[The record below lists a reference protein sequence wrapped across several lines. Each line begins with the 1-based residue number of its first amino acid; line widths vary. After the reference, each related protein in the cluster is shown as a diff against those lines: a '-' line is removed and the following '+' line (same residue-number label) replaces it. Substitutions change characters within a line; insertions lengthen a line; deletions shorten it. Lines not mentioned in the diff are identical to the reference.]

1 MRPEAKLMPIPSG
14 GASLAVLDAL
24 IVDASHAAPSTVVA
38 RNRAAVTPARAAHRL
53 FMFVVLLL
61 LLACG
66 IHMVITTGLRRIKTS
81 AFGAS
86 NQIMEG
92 RVNAQVVITGS
103 SRALLQYDPRI
114 IQSITG
120 RSAFNLGRNGSQTDM
135 QVAFFKAYLA
145 HNRKPE
151 IVIHNLDAFS
161 FVTTRTIFDPAQYM
175 PYLYDRDLYEA
186 SRKIN
191 PQTWR
196 SRYVPLYGYVVE
208 DMNLTWTKGVAGFFG
223 WSPRQ
228 DYFLGFNP
236 RHVQW
241 TGDFENF
248 EKSHPRGVTFDIE
261 PAGVRDLEDLIMT
274 CKENGIQLIFVY
286 SPEYDRMQAMTRNRE
301 QIFAQFHQLADR
313 YDIPLWDYSNWSH
326 SEDKSLFYNS
336 QHLNAEGAEIFSA
349 DVAHRLQQLL
359 AKRAASPVAGGR

>member
-1 MRPEAKLMPIPSG
+1 MRLEAKLMPIPSG
-14 GASLAVLDAL
+14 GASSAVLDAP
-24 IVDASHAAPSTVVA
+24 IMDASHAAPSTVVSS
-38 RNRAAVTPARAAHRL
+38 NRAGVTPARAVRRL
-53 FMFVVLLL
+53 FMFLVLLL

-81 AFGAS
+81 TFGAS

-92 RVNAQVVITGS
+92 DVNAQVVITGS

-161 FVTTRTIFDPAQYM
+161 FVTTGTIFDPAQYM

-186 SRKIN
+186 SRNIN
-191 PQTWR
+191 PHIWR

-208 DMNLTWTKGVAGFFG
+208 DMNLTWTKGIAGFFG
-223 WSPRQ
+223 RSPRQ

-236 RHVQW
+236 RHMQW
-241 TGDFENF
+241 TGDFESF
-248 EKSHPRGVTFDIE
+248 ATSHPKGVTFDIE
-261 PAGVRDLEDLIMT
+261 PAGIRDLEDLILT
-274 CKENGIQLIFVY
+274 CKENGSQLIFVY
-286 SPEYDRMQAMTRNRE
+286 APEYDRMQAMTSNRE
-301 QIFAQFHQLADR
+301 QIFAEFHQLADR
-313 YDIPLWDYSNWSH
+313 YDIPLWDYSDWSH
-326 SEDKSLFYNS
+326 NGDKSLFYNS
-336 QHLNAEGAEIFSA
+336 QHLNAEGAEIFSG
-349 DVAHRLQQLL
+349 DVARRLQRFL
-359 AKRAASPVAGGR
+359 ADRPASAFTGGQ